1 MVKQAFNISKKF
13 ITSPDFLKALLVT
26 FGIVVPILLGVQ
38 LNYLKY
44 SISVAIGVFVT
55 FSSDVPG
62 SRRHKTVGILTAA
75 TIAMLASMSTRLA
88 SDNYYLL
95 FPILGLLI
103 FSISYIS
110 IYGFRASLISFSG
123 LLAIVLSF
131 ANKQIGI
138 EILLHGLLI
147 GLGGIWALLLSF
159 SFHNLL
165 QKRQIENGLADC
177 LILTSEYMR
186 LRGQLALAAENST
199 TLQTALYDLQV
210 KLNALHETLREL
222 LLNERQNSG
231 LSNFKRKQLL
241 IFIELID
248 IMELSLANPANNE
261 QINTLFAGQKALLK
275 PFIDLGSEL
284 SNRLERIGYPMKS
297 GSEMRPVENLN
308 PLIENCKLN
317 VRQYIVEVK
326 LPKARE
332 GALLLHNLIDYEEQ
346 QLQKIES
353 IEIIFKDLEGSKSSE
368 LQGKAGKKFIT
379 QQDYDP
385 AVLKENFTFKS
396 PIFKHSVRLT
406 IAMLVGFSV
415 GIIFSIQNAYWILLT
430 IVVIMR
436 PGYTLTKERSKQR
449 LYGTLIG
456 AAIAAV
462 IVLISQ
468 NTYLYTVLSIISLM
482 LAFSFLQKNYRTAS
496 IFVTT
501 SVIFIYALINPNAFQ
516 VIQFRIIDTLTGA
529 AISMLAISFLWP
541 AWEIQNIK
549 TVIATAIKASRN
561 YLTTINDYYHQ
572 SAEDRTSY
580 KLARKEAFLGMGNLN
595 GAFQRMSQEPESKQK
610 NLGKLYEIVGLNHTF
625 LAATA
630 ALGTYLLSKKN
641 EEVSDSFEVILA
653 AIDSNLNQALQSLQ
667 KQELTEDIATDKLE
681 EAYENLDEQFNQL
694 VAIRTKQLEEDN
706 SQPIDPDVRKKMQK
720 EKLISDQLKW
730 LATISGNLK
739 KLVKE
744 LD

>member
-1 MVKQAFNISKKF
+1 
-13 ITSPDFLKALLVT
+13 
-26 FGIVVPILLGVQ
+26 
-38 LNYLKY
+38 
-44 SISVAIGVFVT
+44 
-55 FSSDVPG
+55 
-62 SRRHKTVGILTAA
+62 
-75 TIAMLASMSTRLA
+75 
-88 SDNYYLL
+88 
-95 FPILGLLI
+95 
-103 FSISYIS
+103 
-110 IYGFRASLISFSG
+110 
-123 LLAIVLSF
+123 
-131 ANKQIGI
+131 
-138 EILLHGLLI
+138 
-147 GLGGIWALLLSF
+147 
-159 SFHNLL
+159 
-165 QKRQIENGLADC
+165 
-177 LILTSEYMR
+177 
-186 LRGQLALAAENST
+186 
-199 TLQTALYDLQV
+199 
-210 KLNALHETLREL
+210 
-222 LLNERQNSG
+222 
-231 LSNFKRKQLL
+231 
-241 IFIELID
+241 
-248 IMELSLANPANNE
+248 
-261 QINTLFAGQKALLK
+261 
-275 PFIDLGSEL
+275 
-284 SNRLERIGYPMKS
+284 
-297 GSEMRPVENLN
+297 
-308 PLIENCKLN
+308 
-317 VRQYIVEVK
+317 
-326 LPKARE
+326 
-332 GALLLHNLIDYEEQ
+332 
-346 QLQKIES
+346 
-353 IEIIFKDLEGSKSSE
+353 
-368 LQGKAGKKFIT
+368 
-379 QQDYDP
+379 
-385 AVLKENFTFKS
+385 
-396 PIFKHSVRLT
+396 
-406 IAMLVGFSV
+406 
-415 GIIFSIQNAYWILLT
+415 
-430 IVVIMR
+430 R

>member
-1 MVKQAFNISKKF
+1 
-13 ITSPDFLKALLVT
+13 
-26 FGIVVPILLGVQ
+26 
-38 LNYLKY
+38 
-44 SISVAIGVFVT
+44 
-55 FSSDVPG
+55 
-62 SRRHKTVGILTAA
+62 
-75 TIAMLASMSTRLA
+75 
-88 SDNYYLL
+88 
-95 FPILGLLI
+95 
-103 FSISYIS
+103 
-110 IYGFRASLISFSG
+110 
-123 LLAIVLSF
+123 
-131 ANKQIGI
+131 
-138 EILLHGLLI
+138 
-147 GLGGIWALLLSF
+147 
-159 SFHNLL
+159 
-165 QKRQIENGLADC
+165 
-177 LILTSEYMR
+177 
-186 LRGQLALAAENST
+186 
-199 TLQTALYDLQV
+199 
-210 KLNALHETLREL
+210 
-222 LLNERQNSG
+222 
-231 LSNFKRKQLL
+231 
-241 IFIELID
+241 
-248 IMELSLANPANNE
+248 
-261 QINTLFAGQKALLK
+261 
-275 PFIDLGSEL
+275 
-284 SNRLERIGYPMKS
+284 
-297 GSEMRPVENLN
+297 
-308 PLIENCKLN
+308 
-317 VRQYIVEVK
+317 
-326 LPKARE
+326 
-332 GALLLHNLIDYEEQ
+332 
-346 QLQKIES
+346 
-353 IEIIFKDLEGSKSSE
+353 
-368 LQGKAGKKFIT
+368 
-379 QQDYDP
+379 
-385 AVLKENFTFKS
+385 
-396 PIFKHSVRLT
+396 
-406 IAMLVGFSV
+406 
-415 GIIFSIQNAYWILLT
+415 
-430 IVVIMR
+430 
-436 PGYTLTKERSKQR
+436 
-449 LYGTLIG
+449 
-456 AAIAAV
+456 
-462 IVLISQ
+462 
-468 NTYLYTVLSIISLM
+468 M